1 MKPGNAVRLGV
12 LALVW
17 GSSFLWIKLALRGF
31 SPVQITFAR
40 LTIGALVLLAVVQTR
55 GLRLPRDRR
64 TWVALSFAAVVSNVL
79 PYTLFGIG
87 QRSVDSTVA
96 GAINATTPLFTLAI
110 ALAVGTADRL
120 DRQAILGL
128 LVGFAGTV
136 LLLAP
141 WQGAGGSLNGS
152 LICLA
157 AAALYGVAFI
167 FMSRVL
173 VGRGVPPLVLAAG
186 QLVAASILT
195 ALVLPVAGAEE
206 VDLRTDSVIALMA
219 LGLGGT
225 GFAYVLNY
233 RLVAD
238 EGPTAASTVTYLMP
252 VVSVVLGAV
261 ALGEDVGPRL
271 VAGIVV
277 VLLGVGLVQRR
288 RTVRPEVTATT
299 ESPSPPSTITSG

>member
-17 GSSFLWIKLALRGF
+17 GSSFLWISLGLRGF
-31 SPVQITFAR
+31 SPIQITFAR
-40 LTIGALVLLAVVQTR
+40 LAIGALVLLTVVRAQ
-55 GLRLPRDRR
+55 GLRLPRGRGI
-64 TWVALSFAAVVSNVL
+64 WAALGFAAVVSNVA

-110 ALAVGTADRL
+110 ALAVRTSERL
-120 DRQAILGL
+120 DRRAVLGL

-136 LLLAP
+136 VLLAP
-141 WQGAGGSLNGS
+141 WKGTGGDLKGS
-152 LICLA
+152 MACLS

-167 FMSRVL
+167 FMSRML
-173 VGRGVPPLVLAAG
+173 TGRGIPPLVLAAG
-186 QLVAASILT
+186 QLVAATTIT
-195 ALVLPVAGAEE
+195 ALTLPFTGRES
-206 VDLRTDSVIALMA
+206 VDLRADSVIAVLA
-219 LGLGGT
+219 LGMGGT
-225 GFAYVLNY
+225 GLAYVLNY

-252 VVSVVLGAV
+252 VVAVVLGAV

-271 VAGIVV
+271 LAGIVV
-277 VLLGVGLVQRR
+277 VLLGVGLAQRR
-288 RTVRPEVTATT
+288 RKPEVTATP
-299 ESPSPPSTITSG
+299 ESPSPPGQLTSG